1 VTDEYGATVELQP
14 AKESSINPVLVVLH
28 HKIHTVYLDVKPAPH
43 GTKQDLIST
52 DKVQT
57 SDTELPNT
65 CTQIYTHGPFLLHLV
80 HFTKHKNINSNL

>member
-1 VTDEYGATVELQP
+1 MTDEYEATVELQP
-14 AKESSINPVLVVLH
+14 AKDSSINPVLVVLH